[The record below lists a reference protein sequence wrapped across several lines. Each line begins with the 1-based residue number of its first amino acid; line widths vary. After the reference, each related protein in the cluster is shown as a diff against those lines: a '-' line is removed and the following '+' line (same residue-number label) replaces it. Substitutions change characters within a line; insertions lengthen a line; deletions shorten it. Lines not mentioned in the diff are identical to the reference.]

1 MNKTLKTK
9 IIFGIMFEVN
19 LLFTAHRE
27 DIKMDQKSFELLANM
42 YHEIKEQL
50 SEISKKLDKKADKS
64 DIVRLENELTPK
76 IQALFDGYKQH
87 TDILERI
94 ENEVMKQDEI
104 IMRRVK

>member
-1 MNKTLKTK
+1 
-9 IIFGIMFEVN
+9 
-19 LLFTAHRE
+19 
-27 DIKMDQKSFELLANM
+27 MDQKSFELLANM